1 MKAFQTQPC
10 IYMMQV
16 DDEIIKRLNLAM
28 KQGEYQK
35 VKVFLQA
42 SALLIEYREDN
53 KKMYANVMRNPSQEN
68 MMKKKL
74 SAEML
79 EDFTEA
85 YEKIKRS
92 L

>member
-1 MKAFQTQPC
+1 
-10 IYMMQV
+10 MQV
-16 DDEIIKRLNLAM
+16 DDEIIKKLNLAM
-28 KQGEYQK
+28 KRGEHQK
-35 VKVFLQA
+35 VRIFLQA
-42 SALLIEYREDN
+42 SALLLEYREDN
-53 KKMYANVMRNPSQEN
+53 KKNYANVMRNPTRDN

>member
-1 MKAFQTQPC
+1 
-10 IYMMQV
+10 MMQV
-16 DDEIIKRLNLAM
+16 DDEIIKKLNLAM
-28 KQGEYQK
+28 KQGEHQK

-42 SALLIEYREDN
+42 SALLLEYREEN
-53 KKMYANVMRNPSQEN
+53 KKMYANVMRNPSREN

>member
-1 MKAFQTQPC
+1 
-10 IYMMQV
+10 MQV
-16 DDEIIKRLNLAM
+16 DDEIIKKLNLAM
-28 KQGEYQK
+28 KQGEHQK

-42 SALLIEYREDN
+42 SALLLEYREDN
-53 KKMYANVMRNPSQEN
+53 KKNYANVMRNPTHEN

>member
-1 MKAFQTQPC
+1 
-10 IYMMQV
+10 MMQV
-16 DDEIIKRLNLAM
+16 DDEIIKKLNLAM

-35 VKVFLQA
+35 VRVFLQA
-42 SALLIEYREDN
+42 SALLLEYREEN
-53 KKMYANVMRNPSQEN
+53 KKMYTNVMKNPTRDN